1 MAAERPAPILE
12 LQGIV
17 KRFPGVVALAGV
29 DLDLRAGEVHVLLGE
44 NGAGK
49 STLVKVLAGVHRP
62 DAGEIRVDGRP
73 VRLGSPRDAQAL
85 GISTIHQELALVPD
99 MTVAENVFLG
109 REPLA
114 SRRLGIVD
122 RRALVRAARDLL
134 GGLALRIAPEAI
146 VRRLG
151 LAQQQMVEIAKAL
164 SLDARV
170 IVMDE
175 PTAVLTATEIDALFA
190 MIARLRA
197 RGVAVVYISHR
208 LEEVKRVGDRATILR
223 DGARVRTVGVAD
235 ATVDEL
241 IRLMVGR
248 DLAEKFPRT
257 PTAPGEEVLRVE
269 GLTRRGVLHGVS
281 FALRRGEI
289 LGLAGLVGSRR
300 TELARAVFGADPVDG
315 GRVVLRGR
323 PARIASPADAITC
336 GLALLPE
343 DRKQHGIFA
352 TLPVKDNVTLAA
364 LGRFCRL
371 GVLDLARERRH
382 AEEFVRALHVA
393 TPDVDR
399 WALHLSGGNQQ
410 KVIVA
415 RWLSTSADIFLFDEP
430 TRGID
435 VGAKVEVYRLMNDLA
450 ARGAAVLMIS
460 SELPEILGMSD
471 RVLVMRQGRI
481 AGELPRAEATEEAI
495 LALALRGGDAPAAG
509 ARA

>member
-223 DGARVRTVGVAD
+223 DGARVRTVRVAD

-323 PARIASPADAITC
+323 PARIASPADAIAC

-415 RWLSTSADIFLFDEP
+415 RWLSTRADIFLFDEP